1 MASSVS
7 RLGVSIAP
15 RARAPSRRG
24 AAPRRAGP
32 SPAGP
37 RDDDDVVPSPS
48 RRAVALASVALLP
61 LAPRRARAG
70 VLSDALARSPSAP
83 LPGFGFATYESP
95 DLDFAFAYPR
105 GWKVLRNRNRR
116 GVVVADF
123 ESTEKI
129 VVEIFSRPPM
139 GELIDAAAASVGDA
153 PPGSSAAET
162 AALTSTRDAIRRR
175 AVEVL
180 VAPVADDAGGDSK
193 LETPAMRGVR
203 TLGEE
208 RRGAEGAEGAEGVGA
223 GAPLVD
229 YFTFTS
235 ETTTRSGYL
244 VTRRNYAA
252 AANRGGA
259 VYAIDASCTTAD
271 FDAKKA
277 ETYERVVRSF
287 VVNAK

>member
-37 RDDDDVVPSPS
+37 RDDVLDDGVVVVPSPS

-139 GELIDAAAASVGDA
+139 GELIDAAAAMSSPCLLYTSPSPRDLSTSRM
-153 PPGSSAAET
+153 PSSA
-162 AALTSTRDAIRRR
+162 
-175 AVEVL
+175 
-180 VAPVADDAGGDSK
+180 
-193 LETPAMRGVR
+193 
-203 TLGEE
+203 
-208 RRGAEGAEGAEGVGA
+208 
-223 GAPLVD
+223 
-229 YFTFTS
+229 
-235 ETTTRSGYL
+235 
-244 VTRRNYAA
+244 
-252 AANRGGA
+252 
-259 VYAIDASCTTAD
+259 
-271 FDAKKA
+271 
-277 ETYERVVRSF
+277 
-287 VVNAK
+287 

>member
-1 MASSVS
+1 
-7 RLGVSIAP
+7 
-15 RARAPSRRG
+15 
-24 AAPRRAGP
+24 
-32 SPAGP
+32 
-37 RDDDDVVPSPS
+37 
-48 RRAVALASVALLP
+48 
-61 LAPRRARAG
+61 
-70 VLSDALARSPSAP
+70 
-83 LPGFGFATYESP
+83 
-95 DLDFAFAYPR
+95 
-105 GWKVLRNRNRR
+105 
-116 GVVVADF
+116 
-123 ESTEKI
+123 
-129 VVEIFSRPPM
+129 
-139 GELIDAAAASVGDA
+139 
-153 PPGSSAAET
+153 
-162 AALTSTRDAIRRR
+162 
-175 AVEVL
+175 
-180 VAPVADDAGGDSK
+180 
-193 LETPAMRGVR
+193 MRGVR

-208 RRGAEGAEGAEGVGA
+208 RRGAEGVEGAEGAEGVGA